1 MVEGDISA
9 GNGRWWRWG
18 PQQET
23 GDGGGG
29 RLSRKRGD
37 GGDSFLGTLICS
49 RLSLRERMGSDE
61 GDSEVH
67 MRFIHRRF
75 DLRCP
80 ADLSCF

>member
-9 GNGRWWRWG
+9 GNGEMVEGG

-23 GDGGGG
+23 G
-29 RLSRKRGD
+29 RWWRFLSRNFDLLKVV
-37 GGDSFLGTLICS
+37 LTV
-49 RLSLRERMGSDE
+49 RMGRAE

-67 MRFIHRRF
+67 MRFIHRWF